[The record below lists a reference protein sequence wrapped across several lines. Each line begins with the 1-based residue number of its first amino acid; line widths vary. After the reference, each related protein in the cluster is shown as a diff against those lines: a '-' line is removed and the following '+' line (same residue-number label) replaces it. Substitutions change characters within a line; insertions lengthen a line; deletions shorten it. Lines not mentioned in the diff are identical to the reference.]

1 MNKPILIGLSFGL
14 FLLQSAIL
22 PFIFNGISQPDLW
35 LVSII
40 IVAMIFKFD
49 FAIIFAL
56 IAGFIQDL
64 VISNFFGLHIF
75 PYLIIDKRNTVYKSV
90 IFYFL

>member
-22 PFIFNGISQPDLW
+22 PFVFNGISQPDLW

-64 VISNFFGLHIF
+64 VISNFFGLHIC
-75 PYLIIDKRNTVYKSV
+75 LQNMEKNDTTNIGM
-90 IFYFL
+90 FLQWR